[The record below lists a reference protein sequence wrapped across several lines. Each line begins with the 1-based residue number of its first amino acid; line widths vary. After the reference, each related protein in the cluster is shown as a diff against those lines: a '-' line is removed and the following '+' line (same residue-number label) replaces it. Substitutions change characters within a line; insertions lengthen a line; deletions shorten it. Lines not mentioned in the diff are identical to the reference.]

1 MKRKLKALLFGD
13 SLKNRALRGAA
24 LTVVSLGGANLMR
37 LVSNLILTRLL
48 FPEAFGIMALVQ
60 VVLSGLQM
68 FSDIGINTSIMQN
81 KRGDDTD
88 FLNTAW
94 TLQIIRGGILWLA
107 VALLA
112 TPVAAFYEAPI
123 LAALLPV
130 AGFTAVISGFNTTN
144 AASANRKLMI
154 GRLTAIDLSTQA
166 VGILITVLLAWWLH
180 SVWALVFGNL
190 ATGLIRVGLYHRL
203 LPGIRNRLHWDR
215 DAFDQIIR
223 FGAFIFLSTVAGFL
237 INNGDRAILGNYISM
252 ADLGVYS
259 IGFFLGTLPLLLTRA
274 IANKVILPLYRM
286 KSPTGGAANR
296 AKIHHARRL
305 LVAGALGVCMV
316 LAFIGIPLVDLL
328 YDPRYAL
335 AGPIIVLFGLT
346 KVPEIVFAAYDGVL
360 LAHGDSKRFF
370 YLLVTIAL
378 AQSGLTLLGVI
389 WFGIPGAVIAPGLAA
404 VLTYPL
410 KAAFVQRYNAW
421 DPKAD
426 ALFLLLGVAV
436 TGFACWLQSEA
447 LAALFT

>member
-1 MKRKLKALLFGD
+1 
-13 SLKNRALRGAA
+13 
-24 LTVVSLGGANLMR
+24 
-37 LVSNLILTRLL
+37 
-48 FPEAFGIMALVQ
+48 
-60 VVLSGLQM
+60 
-68 FSDIGINTSIMQN
+68 
-81 KRGDDTD
+81 
-88 FLNTAW
+88 
-94 TLQIIRGGILWLA
+94 
-107 VALLA
+107 
-112 TPVAAFYEAPI
+112 
-123 LAALLPV
+123 
-130 AGFTAVISGFNTTN
+130 
-144 AASANRKLMI
+144 
-154 GRLTAIDLSTQA
+154 
-166 VGILITVLLAWWLH
+166 
-180 SVWALVFGNL
+180 
-190 ATGLIRVGLYHRL
+190 
-203 LPGIRNRLHWDR
+203 
-215 DAFDQIIR
+215 
-223 FGAFIFLSTVAGFL
+223 
-237 INNGDRAILGNYISM
+237 
-252 ADLGVYS
+252 
-259 IGFFLGTLPLLLTRA
+259 
-274 IANKVILPLYRM
+274 
-286 KSPTGGAANR
+286 
-296 AKIHHARRL
+296 
-305 LVAGALGVCMV
+305 MV